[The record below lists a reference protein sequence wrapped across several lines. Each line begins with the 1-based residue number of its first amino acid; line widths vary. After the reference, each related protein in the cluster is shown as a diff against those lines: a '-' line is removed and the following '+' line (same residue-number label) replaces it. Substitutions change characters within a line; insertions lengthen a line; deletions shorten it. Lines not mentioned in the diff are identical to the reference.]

1 MVTKYCRVAK
11 IVGTWERC
19 SEEVETERGNG
30 GKFSP
35 TRAKNGVF
43 ALSKV
48 KKGPNRASCA
58 ALIKLWFTAFIAII
72 EKVKHTFP
80 EKQLF
85 VS

>member
-1 MVTKYCRVAK
+1 MDVIGPETYFAILNKWSPGGHQVLQGSKNRWN
-11 IVGTWERC
+11 VGT
-19 SEEVETERGNG
+19 VFRG
-30 GKFSP
+30 S
-35 TRAKNGVF
+35 VF

-72 EKVKHTFP
+72 KKVKHTFP
-80 EKQLF
+80 EKRLF